1 MRYKLTVF
9 SVPQGIVSMV
19 MDAVSAEAA
28 CSEARRGGYSVLSAT
43 VLKEEAWAWRKE
55 RFDLMLFGHELL
67 ALMEAGMGL
76 VEAVTLIAERMRSAA
91 SQATLAKILMQI
103 TQGQSFSSALE
114 SAPEAFPVLFVA
126 SVRASERTGMLAD
139 GIRSYMGY
147 QQSLNALH
155 NKVVSACVYPC
166 VLIAVG
172 SMVVLF
178 LLSYVVPRFSQVY
191 ASMEQTQL
199 PLMSRLL
206 MQWGQLFAAHTG
218 LIFSGLIGIAIL
230 TIGLLRLTPFRAI
243 LNRWLWGL
251 PRVGEQLRIYQLA
264 RFTRTVALLLKGG
277 VPLPTALGMTESLLR
292 QPVLQQGLAAARRA
306 LQEGR
311 GLAETFRLHGLA
323 TEVGVRLLSVGERS
337 GSLDRTMERIA
348 AFYDDENARQI
359 DLFTRMF
366 EPLLMLVMGLL
377 IGGIVILMY
386 LPIFQLASSIQ

>member
-251 PRVGEQLRIYQLA
+251 PRVGEQLRICTLHTDCGAVAQRRCSPAHRARHDRVSAAPARVAARPGCGQACLA
-264 RFTRTVALLLKGG
+264 RRSWFGRNFPIARPGHRGRRAPAFRGRAQRLAGPHHG
-277 VPLPTALGMTESLLR
+277 AHCRLLR
-292 QPVLQQGLAAARRA
+292 R
-306 LQEGR
+306 
-311 GLAETFRLHGLA
+311 
-323 TEVGVRLLSVGERS
+323 
-337 GSLDRTMERIA
+337 
-348 AFYDDENARQI
+348 
-359 DLFTRMF
+359 
-366 EPLLMLVMGLL
+366 
-377 IGGIVILMY
+377 
-386 LPIFQLASSIQ
+386 